1 MAEDLLTVHETLGS
15 GPRTGKKKKKTK
27 TKNSSSWVLKV
38 CGFLPSCTN
47 CVSIWNID
55 RVFPPL
61 LFQRRP
67 GLSVLDVSRFS
78 AS

>member
-1 MAEDLLTVHETLGS
+1 MAEDLLTVHETLGA
-15 GPRTGKKKKKTK
+15 GPRTGKNKTK

-55 RVFPPL
+55 SFSPFL
-61 LFQRRP
+61 LQRRP